1 MKGYIERMMK
11 EEAELV
17 GKINKLSA
25 FIDNGCNGEKL
36 ELFEHGLLVAQLHSM
51 ITYDTILLQRITLA
65 MNKEEK
71 EGDK

>member
-11 EEAELV
+11 EEAELAE
-17 GKINKLSA
+17 KISKLSA
-25 FIDNGCNGEKL
+25 FIDCNGEKL

>member
-11 EEAELV
+11 EEAELAE
-17 GKINKLSA
+17 KINKLSV

-36 ELFEHGLLVAQLHSM
+36 ELFKHGLLVAQLHSM
-51 ITYDTILLQRITLA
+51 ITYDRILLQRITLA